1 LLGPNGAGKTT
12 LLSAVAGLVR
22 PDAGTIAVLGFDAV
36 AHPAEARRRLG
47 LAPQRLGLTPTL
59 SVRENMQFAGRLA
72 GGTGSGATLGR
83 RVSEVADALG
93 LGDLL
98 DRKAGRLS
106 GGEQRRVHV
115 ACALV
120 HEPPV
125 LLLDEPT
132 SGVDPAGRRALL
144 ELVRGQSSRGVAVCY
159 STHLLPDAED
169 LDGPV
174 AILHRGRVVARDTVT
189 ALVARH
195 GRSVVDLRFAS
206 EVTARLGPSA
216 AWASAEVMGRTIRL
230 TTDEPGPAIAQALAA
245 LDADLPGLQSVDVT
259 RTGLETV
266 FLALTGEHFAP
277 SDRVGEAG

>member
-1 LLGPNGAGKTT
+1 M
-12 LLSAVAGLVR
+12 AGLVR
-22 PDAGTIAVLGFDAV
+22 PDAGAITVLGVDAV
-36 AHPAEARRRLG
+36 AHPALARRGLG

-59 SVRENMQFAGRLA
+59 TVRENLLFAGRLA
-72 GGTGSGATLGR
+72 GGSAAGATLGR
-83 RVSEVADALG
+83 RISEVADALG

-106 GGEQRRVHV
+106 GGEQRRTHV

-144 ELVRGQSSRGVAVCY
+144 DLVRGQSSRGVAVCY
-159 STHLLPDAED
+159 STHLLQDAED

-174 AILHRGRVVARDTVT
+174 TILHRGRVVARDTVR
-189 ALVARH
+189 ALVASH
-195 GRSVVDLRFAS
+195 GRAVIDLRFDS
-206 EVTARLGPSA
+206 DVTAQLGPSA
-216 AWASAEVMGRTIRL
+216 AWASADVAGRTVRL
-230 TTDEPGPAIAQALAA
+230 TTDEPGPAIARALAA
-245 LDADLPGLQSVDVT
+245 LDADLHRLRSVDVS

-266 FLALTGEHFAP
+266 FLALTGEHFAT
-277 SDRVGEAG
+277 SDRMGEAG